1 MLPAPFRHPAYRRY
15 IAANFFGMN
24 GSWMLRVAIAWLAWE
39 LTGSAAVTGVV
50 SFLTFA
56 PIVFSGPFFGVMAD
70 RIDPRK
76 GIVAA
81 QATQC
86 LFGAILFALALADA
100 LSAPVLLASALG
112 MGLAASAYHPFRMAL
127 LPRLVPQ
134 EVLGQALAI
143 GALNFNIT
151 RMMGPALGGWL
162 IHEYGAAGAVGVAAF
177 LFLPQVLAIASL
189 GAYPPAQAEPDPDA
203 RHGVRGV
210 LDQLAEGARYAM
222 AHPMVREAV
231 LMNALFAVAARGSLE
246 LLPVAADGLYDR
258 GAGGFGILT
267 ATAGAGAVVAAVYMA
282 RGGQTAES
290 LRNRARFATALGL
303 LGTALLGLVGSW
315 PAAVAC
321 VALIGACGTMVGVAN
336 QTLAQLSTPEGK
348 RGRVM
353 SLWLISGI
361 GGASIGSIG
370 IGGLADLVGLQHA
383 LVITAIAMAALAPF
397 VAWNLRGREAP
408 AEAAAPAPKPRAAGV
423 GGGASAAP
431 AAPGC
436 VKRCANAPSRARR

>member
-56 PIVFSGPFFGVMAD
+56 PIVFSGPFFGVLAD
-70 RIDPRK
+70 RMDPK
-76 GIVAA
+76 WGIVAA

-86 LFGAILFALALADA
+86 LFGAILFGLALADA
-100 LSAPVLLASALG
+100 LSAPVLLGSALG

-143 GALNFNIT
+143 GALNFNVT

-162 IHEYGAAGAVGVAAF
+162 IHEYDAPGAVGVAAA
-177 LFLPQVLAIASL
+177 LFVPQVLAIASL

-203 RHGVRGV
+203 RHGIGGV

-222 AHPMVREAV
+222 AQPMVREAV

-246 LLPVAADGLYDR
+246 LLPVAADGLYGR

-267 ATAGAGAVVAAVYMA
+267 ATAGAGAVLAAVWMA
-282 RGGQTAES
+282 RAGQTPGS
-290 LRNRARFATALGL
+290 LRARARFATAVGL

-336 QTLAQLSTPEGK
+336 QTIAQLSTPEGK

-370 IGGLADLVGLQHA
+370 IGALADLIGLQHA
-383 LVITAIAMAALAPF
+383 LVVTAIAMAALAPF
-397 VAWNLRGREAP
+397 VAWNLRGRETPP
-408 AEAAAPAPKPRAAGV
+408 AEPPAPRPAASGGV
-423 GGGASAAP
+423 GPSGAP
-431 AAPGC
+431 TPGA

>member
-56 PIVFSGPFFGVMAD
+56 PIVFSGPFFGVLAD
-70 RIDPRK
+70 RIDPKR

-86 LFGAILFALALADA
+86 LFGTILFGLALADA

-143 GALNFNIT
+143 GALNFNMT
-151 RMMGPALGGWL
+151 RMLGPALGGWL
-162 IHEYGAAGAVGVAAF
+162 IHAYGAAGAVGVAAA
-177 LFLPQVLAIASL
+177 LFVPQVLAIASL
-189 GAYPPAQAEPDPDA
+189 GAYPPAAAEPDPDA
-203 RHGVRGV
+203 RHGLGGV

-222 AHPMVREAV
+222 AQPLVREAV

-246 LLPVAADGLYDR
+246 LLPVAADGLYNR

-282 RGGQTAES
+282 RGGQTAHS
-290 LRNRARFATALGL
+290 LRARARFATALGL

-315 PAAVAC
+315 PAAIVT

-336 QTLAQLSTPEGK
+336 QTIAQLSTPEGK

-370 IGGLADLVGLQHA
+370 IGALADLIGLQHA
-383 LVITAIAMAALAPF
+383 LVVTAIAMAALAPF
-397 VAWNLRGREAP
+397 VAWNLRGRETA
-408 AEAAAPAPKPRAAGV
+408 AEPPAPPRPAPGKAGGGV
-423 GGGASAAP
+423 GPAGAP
-431 AAPGC
+431 TPGA